1 MVDNFEARQVRAAPG
16 AAGAAAAAAGAGLLP
31 EEDED
36 DSALSKFS
44 KDIVQMARDGKLD
57 PVVGR
62 DEEISRVVS
71 SPSLSFPL
79 SLSLSSSW
87 WRTAA
92 WSVLRVSPSL
102 FLSHTTYVRLTSAS
116 YLCNLI

>member
-79 SLSLSSSW
+79 SLSLFKLVETS
-87 WRTAA
+87 R
-92 WSVLRVSPSL
+92 VVSPPCLSL
-102 FLSHTTYVRLTSAS
+102 PLSLPYYVR
-116 YLCNLI
+116 